1 MHILKIGDEY
11 VNLDN
16 VTCVKIRG
24 YDVFIK
30 YGDTQSCIKVRHP
43 RELQKLLD
51 KLSELTEA
59 EINNAHIQDLNQEE

>member
-16 VTCVKIRG
+16 VTCVKIKG
-24 YDVFIK
+24 FDAWIE
-30 YGDTQSCIKVRHP
+30 YGDTRSFITVRRP

-59 EINNAHIQDLNQEE
+59 EINNAQIHDPNKEE